1 MKLTLSTQW
10 QSEDHNK
17 LNAMLRWSLNI
28 RIPKLS
34 IAIKSN
40 ERWMCKISI
49 RKLTSNNHHHMAV
62 NKKIN
67 MYCIRTFELIIKTVG
82 FQVYKNISPKNIR
95 KWKKKLPNQ
104 FSMNRFTYTL
114 HVLFGNCWMIPAAV
128 RDIETFKT
136 FPYWPKYS
144 LRCRSCIRDALN

>member
-1 MKLTLSTQW
+1 MKPTLSTQW
-10 QSEDHNK
+10 QSEDRNK
-17 LNAMLRWSLNI
+17 LNAMLCWSLNI
-28 RIPKLS
+28 RLPKLN

-40 ERWMCKISI
+40 EGWMRKISI
-49 RKLTSNNHHHMAV
+49 RKLTSNNHYHMAV

-67 MYCIRTFELIIKTVG
+67 IYCIRTFELIIKTVG
-82 FQVYKNISPKNIR
+82 FSCIKTSLQRTYGNE
-95 KWKKKLPNQ
+95 KKIPNQ
-104 FSMNRFTYTL
+104 FSINRFTYTL
-114 HVLFGNCWMIPAAV
+114 HVLFGNCWMMPAAV